1 MTDIAS
7 SLRRGGLAL
16 VLIAVGGFAADFA
29 FNVGLTHLLPAHEFG
44 DYRVAHAF
52 AAFFGVAVLLG
63 GDRAAPK
70 ALAGPLATG
79 ATGPAWEYLRFYLGI
94 GLALS
99 TAVIAVTWAA
109 CILFHG
115 STDFDGLHPIALLV
129 VSVPLHASGAMAS
142 RGLQAAQYPLRAS
155 VPWRLGAP
163 LLVLGLI
170 GLTAWWRGGVTLPQI
185 VALAIVTVFVVST
198 WQWWQLWRLKLP
210 RFDRAPEARV
220 PRRWLATSVPMMG
233 AFLVVLA
240 LNQSDL
246 YFLEMFGQEHE
257 VGHYA
262 AAATSAHFLL
272 LIQTTVVGL
281 MAPLIQL
288 GLEEG
293 TDGGRKAYRHGQRL
307 MLAGLVPAAVGLAL
321 AARPVLA
328 LFGDGYLAAVPVLE
342 LLVLGNLAWAVA
354 ALSTLWLQYTE
365 RGTVVVAIAVATLVV
380 DSALNALLIPA
391 YGMAGAA
398 AGTAVTMI
406 LAAIA
411 VVVARRRGGRP
422 GGRPPRLSPPRPRRV
437 DTSRGALL
445 R

>member
-1 MTDIAS
+1 MSDTAS
-7 SLRRGGLAL
+7 IFRRGGLAL

-79 ATGPAWEYLRFYLGI
+79 ATGRAWEYIRFYLGV

-99 TAVIAVTWAA
+99 TLVIAATWAA
-109 CILFHG
+109 CVLFHG
-115 STDFDGLHPIALLV
+115 KAELAGLHPIALLV
-129 VSVPLHASGAMAS
+129 VAVPLHASGAMAS
-142 RGLQAAQYPLRAS
+142 RGLQAAQYPIRAS
-155 VPWRLGAP
+155 VPWRVGAP

-170 GLTAWWRGGVTLPQI
+170 GLTTWWRGGITLPEI
-185 VALAIVTVFVVST
+185 VALAVLTVLIVGA

-210 RFDRAPEARV
+210 RFDRDLEARA

-246 YFLEMFGQEHE
+246 YFLEIFGEEHE

-262 AAATSAHFLL
+262 AALTSAHFLL

-288 GLEEG
+288 GLEK
-293 TDGGRKAYRHGQRL
+293 GRESGERAYRRGQRL
-307 MLAGLVPAAVGLAL
+307 MLAGLVPGAVGLAL
-321 AARPVLA
+321 AARPVLS
-328 LFGDGYLAAVPVLE
+328 LFGGGYPAAVPVLE
-342 LLVLGNLAWAVA
+342 LLVVGNLAWAVA

-365 RGTVVVAIAVATLVV
+365 RGTVVVAIAAATLVV
-380 DSALNALLIPA
+380 DSALNALLIPRF
-391 YGMAGAA
+391 GMVGAA
-398 AGTAVTMI
+398 AGTAVTMV

-411 VVVARRRGGRP
+411 VIVARRRDRH
-422 GGRPPRLSPPRPRRV
+422 
-437 DTSRGALL
+437 LL
-445 R
+445 TADPDPLH